1 MLKPRHRE
9 KGEGGKNKNKK
20 CKGFYVQCG
29 GDQMEWQESLVVEG
43 ALELGGRRGD
53 LLADLGY

>member
-1 MLKPRHRE
+1 MRVGRR
-9 KGEGGKNKNKK
+9 GKKIIKKK

>member
-29 GDQMEWQESLVVEG
+29 GDQMEWQESLVK
-43 ALELGGRRGD
+43 D
-53 LLADLGY
+53 LVQADKILR